1 MEHLTPAMKQYMRIK
16 KDNPDSLVLF
26 RMGDFYETFYDD
38 AVLAAKVLNI
48 TLTSRGKNE
57 KKAPMAGIPYH
68 ALNTYLPKLLKNN
81 IKVAIIE
88 QVEDPKKAKGIVKRD
103 LIRIITPGTIVE
115 EDFLESDKNN
125 YLLSIYE
132 NSIAY
137 VDISTGD
144 FYVTDNLNEDK
155 LINELMKL
163 KPSEIIIPS
172 TEDKNKYEQLG
183 FYVTLRPVHT
193 FYYDNALETLKEH
206 FNNVNIKNEL
216 INCSGAL
223 IEYIKE
229 TQKTNLSYIN
239 KINKF
244 ELKDYMTIDNSTQR
258 NLELISNIL
267 DNSKDNTLFNILDKT
282 VTSSGKRE
290 LKKFILRPLI
300 DINKINERLDAVEIL
315 KDNYLLRE
323 ELREVLKK
331 LYDIERLISKI
342 SFGNAN
348 PKDLIALKLSL
359 QNVPDIKLLL
369 NEKKGLLN
377 QLSDFPDISKITN
390 LIENSIKDEPNISVR
405 EGNIIK
411 ENFNNELDELHKIKK
426 DGTKFIKELES
437 KEINRT
443 NIKSLK
449 IRYNKVFGYF
459 IEVTKKNIHLVPE
472 DYIRKQTQVNC
483 ERYITNELKEIEEKI
498 LSAEEKINELEYNLF
513 IEITNK
519 INEKT
524 NEIQNIAKKIS
535 QIDVISSLADIAYNY
550 NYCKPN
556 LNNNYDIQI
565 IKSRHPVIERKIEN
579 FVPNDCYLNQKNN
592 MMIITGP
599 NMAGK
604 STYMRQIA
612 LTVLMAHIGS
622 YVPAEEANIS
632 LVDRIFTRVGAYD
645 DLAHGQSTFM
655 VEMNETANILNHA
668 TNKSLIILDEIGRG
682 TSTFDGVSIAWSVA
696 EYINKKIKAK
706 TMFATHYHVLNSLE
720 KTFSDISNYN
730 IAVLEEHNKI
740 VFLHKIVEG
749 STDKSYGIHVAEL
762 AGVPKEVIQRAKD
775 IQMMLEGKDTM
786 EKQINGNNKSKTNL
800 KKTNNNLNK
809 VKKDQKTLFEMA
821 GKWV

>member
-125 YLLSIYE
+125 YLLSIYK

-172 TEDKNKYEQLG
+172 TEDKKKYEQLG

-193 FYYDNALETLKEH
+193 FYYDNALETLKDH
-206 FNNVNIKNEL
+206 FNNVNIKNES

-239 KINKF
+239 QINKF

-377 QLSDFPDISKITN
+377 QLSDFPDISNITN

-524 NEIQNIAKKIS
+524 NDIQTIAKKIS

-565 IKSRHPVIERKIEN
+565 IKNRHPVIERKIEN

-622 YVPAEEANIS
+622 YVPADEANIS

-786 EKQINGNNKSKTNL
+786 EKQINGNKKS